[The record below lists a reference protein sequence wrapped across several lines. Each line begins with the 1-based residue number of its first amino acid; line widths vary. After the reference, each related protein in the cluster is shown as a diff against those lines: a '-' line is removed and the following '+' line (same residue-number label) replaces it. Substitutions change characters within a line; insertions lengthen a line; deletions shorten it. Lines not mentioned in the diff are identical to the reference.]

1 MLSKEILAP
10 GIVLYRTDPFQT
22 EEILDKVKSTLINDW
37 RPSEVVNTETYTDE
51 LNLFRKCEDCGLD
64 KSILDSDN
72 EEKKDL
78 YLKTEKWIDGPL
90 KDFIAMYQVEE
101 TVAGPFVYIKYEK
114 SDNFGHHIDDG
125 KRYPRTVSISAYLN
139 DDYSGGELEFKH
151 FNLTIKPKKG
161 DIVVFSSA
169 FPYMHKVNPV
179 IEGTRYAI
187 VNWYRYATYPEM
199 ME

>member
-10 GIVLYRTDPFQT
+10 GIVLYKTDPSQT
-22 EEILDKVKSTLINDW
+22 EEILDRVKSALINDW

-64 KSILDSDN
+64 RSILDSDN

-78 YLKTEKWIDGPL
+78 FLKTEKWIDGPL
-90 KDFIAMYQVEE
+90 KDFISMYQVEE
-101 TVAGPFVYIKYEK
+101 TVEGPFVYIKYEK

-151 FNLTIKPKKG
+151 FNITIKPQKG